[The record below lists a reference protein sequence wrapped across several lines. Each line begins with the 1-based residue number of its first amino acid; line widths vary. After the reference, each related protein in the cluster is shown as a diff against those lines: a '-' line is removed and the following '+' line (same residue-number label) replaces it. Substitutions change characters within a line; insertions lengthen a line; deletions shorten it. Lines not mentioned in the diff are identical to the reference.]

1 MKITIVINDLF
12 NLNNACHAI
21 AAYFSVTI
29 T

>member
-1 MKITIVINDLF
+1 MKITIVIKNLF

-21 AAYFSVTI
+21 ATYYSVTI